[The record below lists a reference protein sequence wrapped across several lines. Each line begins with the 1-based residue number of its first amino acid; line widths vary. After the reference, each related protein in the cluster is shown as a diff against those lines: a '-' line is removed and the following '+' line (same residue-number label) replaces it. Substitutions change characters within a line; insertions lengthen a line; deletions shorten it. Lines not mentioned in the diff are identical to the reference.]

1 MISSYTFG
9 IYPRSEELI
18 EATRK
23 NTENLDSLSQKET
36 EGYISA
42 QKNAGIGFISD
53 PLLQWD
59 DIFRPFAGYAKSDM
73 EGDEVPRHFA
83 WTTSLNRIFEM
94 NVFYRVLSFMEHP
107 WNLGSRYGNRI
118 HTNLALSLLP
128 KNRTV
133 AVVEPYTFANLHTVS
148 PAYDRNFNDDL
159 AKMLREEIDS
169 LVESGFEVIQLLAPS
184 IAYNKEVDF
193 GVVSDALKILT
204 DGLKAKTILHTY
216 FGDVSTKIESLLD
229 LPVSGLG
236 FDITTTPA
244 SSIEKHS
251 FSDKILT
258 VGIINS
264 FNTAIEKPQ
273 ECIKQVDEINAQTKP
288 KESYVSNNFDLE
300 YVPKEFA
307 MNKISVLGEIARGA
321 KDV

>member
-1 MISSYTFG
+1 MTSSYTFG

-23 NTENLDSLSQKET
+23 NTENMNSLFQKET
-36 EGYISA
+36 EEYIST
-42 QKNAGIGFISD
+42 QKNAGLGFVSD
-53 PLLQWD
+53 PLLKWD
-59 DIFRPFAGYAKSDM
+59 DIFRPFSNLTS
-73 EGDEVPRHFA
+73 VNLS
-83 WTTSLNRIFEM
+83 SLNRIYEM
-94 NVFYRVLSFMEHP
+94 NTFYRILSFDGLDFTDGGKIIQS
-107 WNLGSRYGNRI
+107 NLDS
-118 HTNLALSLLP
+118 SLP

-133 AVVEPYTFANLHTVS
+133 AIPEPFTFAQLHTS
-148 PAYDRNFNDDL
+148 KEFKSKEDFTINL
-159 AKMLREEIDS
+159 AKILRAEVNS

-193 GVVSDALKILT
+193 GVISDALKIIT

-229 LPVSGLG
+229 LPVSGVG
-236 FDITTTPA
+236 FDITTTPT

-273 ECIKQVDEINAQTKP
+273 ECIKQVDKLTHKQSQKNP
-288 KESYVSNNFDLE
+288 
-300 YVPKEFA
+300 
-307 MNKISVLGEIARGA
+307 MSVIILIWNTYQRNLR
-321 KDV
+321 

>member
-1 MISSYTFG
+1 LISSYTFG

-23 NTENLDSLSQKET
+23 NTENLDSLFQSET
-36 EGYISA
+36 EEYISA
-42 QKNAGIGFISD
+42 QKNAILGFVSD
-53 PLLQWD
+53 PLLKWD
-59 DIFRPFAGYAKSDM
+59 DIFRPFSNLS
-73 EGDEVPRHFA
+73 EVTPTA
-83 WTTSLNRIFEM
+83 LNRIYEM
-94 NVFYRVLSFMEHP
+94 NTFYRVLSFDGFAFTDGGNTVKS
-107 WNLGSRYGNRI
+107 NLDS
-118 HTNLALSLLP
+118 SLP
-128 KNRTV
+128 KNKTV
-133 AVVEPYTFANLHTVS
+133 AIPEPFTFAELHTSNELKRKEDFVI
-148 PAYDRNFNDDL
+148 NL
-159 AKMLREEIDS
+159 AKMLRVEIDS

-193 GVVSDALKILT
+193 GVVSDALKIIT
-204 DGLKAKTILHTY
+204 DGLNAKTILHTY
-216 FGDVSTKIESLLD
+216 FGNVSTKIESLLD

-251 FSDKILT
+251 FADKILT

-300 YVPKEFA
+300 YVPKEVA
-307 MNKISVLGEIARGA
+307 MNKISVLGEIARGT

>member
-23 NTENLDSLSQKET
+23 NTENLDSLFQKET
-36 EGYISA
+36 EEYISA
-42 QKNAGIGFISD
+42 QKNAGLGFVSD
-53 PLLQWD
+53 PLLKWD
-59 DIFRPFAGYAKSDM
+59 DIFRPFSNLSSVTPTA
-73 EGDEVPRHFA
+73 
-83 WTTSLNRIFEM
+83 LNRIYEM
-94 NVFYRVLSFMEHP
+94 NAFYRVLSFDGQDLVGGGNIVQS
-107 WNLGSRYGNRI
+107 NLDS
-118 HTNLALSLLP
+118 SLP
-128 KNRTV
+128 KNKT
-133 AVVEPYTFANLHTVS
+133 AAIPEPFTFAELHTS
-148 PAYDRNFNDDL
+148 NKFKRKEDFTINL
-159 AKMLREEIDS
+159 AKMLRVEIDS
-169 LVESGFEVIQLLAPS
+169 LVKSGFEAIQLLGPS
-184 IAYNKEVDF
+184 IAYNNEVDF
-193 GVVSDALKILT
+193 GLVSDALKILT
-204 DGLKAKTILHTY
+204 SGLEAKTILHTY
-216 FGDVSTKIESLLD
+216 FGDVSKKIESLLN

-251 FSDKILT
+251 FSDKLLT

-273 ECIKQVDEINAQTKP
+273 ECIKQVDEINAKTKP

>member
-1 MISSYTFG
+1 LISSYTFG

-23 NTENLDSLSQKET
+23 NTENLGSLFQKET
-36 EGYISA
+36 EEYISA
-42 QKNAGIGFISD
+42 QKDTNLGFVSD
-53 PLLQWD
+53 PLLKWD
-59 DIFRPFAGYAKSDM
+59 DIFRPFSNLETVTPTA
-73 EGDEVPRHFA
+73 
-83 WTTSLNRIFEM
+83 LNRIYEM
-94 NVFYRVLSFMEHP
+94 NTFYRVLSFDGFTFTDGGNTVKS
-107 WNLGSRYGNRI
+107 NLDS
-118 HTNLALSLLP
+118 SLP
-128 KNRTV
+128 KNKTV
-133 AVVEPYTFANLHTVS
+133 AIPEPFTFAELHTSNGLKRKEDFVI
-148 PAYDRNFNDDL
+148 NL
-159 AKMLREEIDS
+159 AKMLRVEINS

-193 GVVSDALKILT
+193 GVISDALKIIT

-251 FSDKILT
+251 FSNKSLT
-258 VGIINS
+258 IGIINS

-273 ECIKQVDEINAQTKP
+273 ECINQVDEINAQTKP

>member
-23 NTENLDSLSQKET
+23 NAENLDSLSQKET
-36 EGYISA
+36 GEYINA
-42 QKNAGIGFISD
+42 QKNANLGFVSD
-53 PLLQWD
+53 PLLKWD
-59 DIFRPFAGYAKSDM
+59 DIFRPFSSLTS
-73 EGDEVPRHFA
+73 VNLS
-83 WTTSLNRIFEM
+83 SLNRIYEM
-94 NVFYRVLSFMEHP
+94 NTFYRILSFDESDFTNGGNIVQS
-107 WNLGSRYGNRI
+107 NLDS
-118 HTNLALSLLP
+118 SLP
-128 KNRTV
+128 KNKIV
-133 AVVEPYTFANLHTVS
+133 AIPEPFTFAELHTS
-148 PAYDRNFNDDL
+148 KKFKNKDDFIINL
-159 AKMLREEIDS
+159 AKMLRPEIDS

-193 GVVSDALKILT
+193 GVISDALKIIT

-216 FGDVSTKIESLLD
+216 FGDVSKKIESLLD

-251 FSDKILT
+251 FSNKSLT
-258 VGIINS
+258 IGIINS

-273 ECIKQVDEINAQTKP
+273 ECIKQVDEINAKTKP

>member
-23 NTENLDSLSQKET
+23 NTENLDSLFQRET
-36 EGYISA
+36 EEYITA
-42 QKNAGIGFISD
+42 QTNANLGFVSD
-53 PLLQWD
+53 PLLKWD
-59 DIFRPFAGYAKSDM
+59 DIFRPFSNLS
-73 EGDEVPRHFA
+73 EVTPTA
-83 WTTSLNRIFEM
+83 LNRIYEM
-94 NVFYRVLSFMEHP
+94 NTFYRVLSFNGSAFTDGGNTVQS
-107 WNLGSRYGNRI
+107 NLDS
-118 HTNLALSLLP
+118 SLP
-128 KNRTV
+128 KNKTV
-133 AVVEPYTFANLHTVS
+133 AIPEPFTFAELHTS
-148 PAYDRNFNDDL
+148 KKFKIKDDFVINL
-159 AKMLREEIDS
+159 AKMLRTEIDS

-193 GVVSDALKILT
+193 GLVSDALKIIT

-236 FDITTTPA
+236 FDITTTPI

-251 FSDKILT
+251 FSDKLLT
-258 VGIINS
+258 IGIVNS

-273 ECIKQVDEINAQTKP
+273 ECIKQIDEINAKTNP

-307 MNKISVLGEIARGA
+307 MNKISVLGEIARGV

>member
-23 NTENLDSLSQKET
+23 NTENLDSLFQKET
-36 EGYISA
+36 EEYITA
-42 QKNAGIGFISD
+42 QKNANLGFVSD
-53 PLLQWD
+53 PLLKWD
-59 DIFRPFAGYAKSDM
+59 DIFRPFSSLTS
-73 EGDEVPRHFA
+73 VNLS
-83 WTTSLNRIFEM
+83 SLNRIYEM
-94 NVFYRVLSFMEHP
+94 NTFYRILSFDGSDFTDGGNIVQS
-107 WNLGSRYGNRI
+107 NLDS
-118 HTNLALSLLP
+118 SLP
-128 KNRTV
+128 KNKTV
-133 AVVEPYTFANLHTVS
+133 AIPEPFTFAELHTS
-148 PAYDRNFNDDL
+148 KKFKKKDDFIINL
-159 AKMLREEIDS
+159 AKMLRPEIDS

-193 GVVSDALKILT
+193 DLVSDSLKIIT

-216 FGDVSTKIESLLD
+216 FGDVSKKIESLLD

-273 ECIKQVDEINAQTKP
+273 ECIKQIDEINAKTKP

>member
-1 MISSYTFG
+1 LISSYTFG
-9 IYPRSEELI
+9 IYPRSEEFI

-36 EGYISA
+36 EEYISA
-42 QKNAGIGFISD
+42 QKNANLGFVSD
-53 PLLQWD
+53 PLLKWD
-59 DIFRPFAGYAKSDM
+59 DIFRPFSNLTS
-73 EGDEVPRHFA
+73 VNLS
-83 WTTSLNRIFEM
+83 SLNRIYEM
-94 NVFYRVLSFMEHP
+94 NTFYRILSFDGLDFTDGGKIIQS
-107 WNLGSRYGNRI
+107 NLDS
-118 HTNLALSLLP
+118 SLP

-133 AVVEPYTFANLHTVS
+133 AIPEPFTFAQLHTS
-148 PAYDRNFNDDL
+148 KEFKSKEDFTINL
-159 AKMLREEIDS
+159 AKILRAEVNS

-193 GVVSDALKILT
+193 GVISDALKIIT

-236 FDITTTPA
+236 FDITTTPT
-244 SSIEKHS
+244 SSIEKHR

-273 ECIKQVDEINAQTKP
+273 ECIKQVNEINAQTKP

-307 MNKISVLGEIARGA
+307 ISKISVLGEIARGA

>member
-1 MISSYTFG
+1 LISSYTFG

-36 EGYISA
+36 EEYITA
-42 QKNAGIGFISD
+42 QKNANLGFISD
-53 PLLQWD
+53 PLLKWD
-59 DIFRPFAGYAKSDM
+59 DIFRPFSSLTS
-73 EGDEVPRHFA
+73 VNLS
-83 WTTSLNRIFEM
+83 SLNRIYEM
-94 NVFYRVLSFMEHP
+94 NTFYRILSFDGSDFTDGGNIVQS
-107 WNLGSRYGNRI
+107 NLDS
-118 HTNLALSLLP
+118 SLP
-128 KNRTV
+128 KNKTV
-133 AVVEPYTFANLHTVS
+133 AISEPFTFAELHTS
-148 PAYDRNFNDDL
+148 KKFKKKDDFIINL
-159 AKMLREEIDS
+159 AKMLRTEIDS
-169 LVESGFEVIQLLAPS
+169 LIESGFEVIQLLAPS

-193 GVVSDALKILT
+193 GLVSDGLKILT
-204 DGLKAKTILHTY
+204 DGLEAKTVLHTY
-216 FGDVSTKIESLLD
+216 FGDVSKKIESLLD

-251 FSDKILT
+251 FSDKLLT
-258 VGIINS
+258 IGIINS

-273 ECIKQVDEINAQTKP
+273 ECIKQVDEINANTKP

-300 YVPKEFA
+300 YVPKEFT

>member
-1 MISSYTFG
+1 LISSYTFG

-23 NTENLDSLSQKET
+23 NTENLDSLFQSET

-42 QKNAGIGFISD
+42 QKNANLGFVSD
-53 PLLQWD
+53 PLLKWD
-59 DIFRPFAGYAKSDM
+59 DIFRPFSNLS
-73 EGDEVPRHFA
+73 EVTPTA
-83 WTTSLNRIFEM
+83 LNRIYEM
-94 NVFYRVLSFMEHP
+94 NTFYRVLSFDGSAFTDGGNTVKS
-107 WNLGSRYGNRI
+107 NLDS
-118 HTNLALSLLP
+118 SLP
-128 KNRTV
+128 KNKTV
-133 AVVEPYTFANLHTVS
+133 AIPEPFTFAELHTSNGLKRKEDFVI
-148 PAYDRNFNDDL
+148 NL
-159 AKMLREEIDS
+159 AKMLRVEINS

-193 GVVSDALKILT
+193 GIVSDALKIIT

-216 FGDVSTKIESLLD
+216 FGAVSTKIENLLAM
-229 LPVSGLG
+229 PVSGLG
-236 FDITTTPA
+236 FDITTTPT

-251 FSDKILT
+251 FSDKLLT
-258 VGIINS
+258 IGIINS

>member
-36 EGYISA
+36 DEYINA
-42 QKNAGIGFISD
+42 QKNANLGFVSD
-53 PLLQWD
+53 PLLKWD
-59 DIFRPFAGYAKSDM
+59 DIFRPFSSLTS
-73 EGDEVPRHFA
+73 VNLS
-83 WTTSLNRIFEM
+83 SLNRIYEM
-94 NVFYRVLSFMEHP
+94 NTFYRILSFDGSDFTDGGNIVQS
-107 WNLGSRYGNRI
+107 NLDS
-118 HTNLALSLLP
+118 SLP
-128 KNRTV
+128 KNKTV
-133 AVVEPYTFANLHTVS
+133 AIPEPFTFAELHTS
-148 PAYDRNFNDDL
+148 KKFKKKDDFIINL
-159 AKMLREEIDS
+159 AKMLRPEIDS

-193 GVVSDALKILT
+193 GLVSDGLKILT

-216 FGDVSTKIESLLD
+216 FGDVSKKIESLLD

-251 FSDKILT
+251 FSNKSLT
-258 VGIINS
+258 IGIINS

-273 ECIKQVDEINAQTKP
+273 ECIKQVDEINANTKP

>member
-1 MISSYTFG
+1 LISSYTFG

-23 NTENLDSLSQKET
+23 NTENLNSLFQKET
-36 EGYISA
+36 EEYITA
-42 QKNAGIGFISD
+42 QTNASLGFVSD
-53 PLLQWD
+53 PLLKWD
-59 DIFRPFAGYAKSDM
+59 DIFRPFSNLS
-73 EGDEVPRHFA
+73 EV
-83 WTTSLNRIFEM
+83 TSTALNRIFEM
-94 NVFYRVLSFMEHP
+94 NTFYRVLSFDGSAFTGSNTVKS
-107 WNLGSRYGNRI
+107 NLDS
-118 HTNLALSLLP
+118 SLP
-128 KNRTV
+128 KNKT
-133 AVVEPYTFANLHTVS
+133 AAIPEPFTFAELHTSNEFKRKEDFVI
-148 PAYDRNFNDDL
+148 NL
-159 AKMLREEIDS
+159 AKMLRIEIDS
-169 LVESGFEVIQLLAPS
+169 LVESGFEVIQLLSPS

-193 GVVSDALKILT
+193 GVVSDALKIIT

-258 VGIINS
+258 VGIVNS

-273 ECIKQVDEINAQTKP
+273 ECIKQVDEINAKTKP

>member
-1 MISSYTFG
+1 LISSYTFG

-23 NTENLDSLSQKET
+23 NTENLDLLSQKET
-36 EGYISA
+36 EEYISA
-42 QKNAGIGFISD
+42 QANANLGFVSD
-53 PLLQWD
+53 PLLKWD
-59 DIFRPFAGYAKSDM
+59 DIFRPFSNLTS
-73 EGDEVPRHFA
+73 VNLS
-83 WTTSLNRIFEM
+83 SLNRIYEM
-94 NVFYRVLSFMEHP
+94 NTFYRILSFDGLDFADGGKIIQS
-107 WNLGSRYGNRI
+107 NLDS
-118 HTNLALSLLP
+118 SLP

-133 AVVEPYTFANLHTVS
+133 AIPEPFTFAQLHTS
-148 PAYDRNFNDDL
+148 KEFKSKEDFMINL
-159 AKMLREEIDS
+159 AKILRTEIDY

-193 GVVSDALKILT
+193 GLVSDSLKIIT
-204 DGLKAKTILHTY
+204 NGLKAKTILHTY

-236 FDITTTPA
+236 FDITTTPT
-244 SSIEKHS
+244 SSIEKYS

-273 ECIKQVDEINAQTKP
+273 ECIKQVDEINAKTKP

>member
-1 MISSYTFG
+1 LISSYTFG

-23 NTENLDSLSQKET
+23 NTENLGSLFQKET
-36 EGYISA
+36 EEYITA
-42 QKNAGIGFISD
+42 QTNANLGFISD
-53 PLLQWD
+53 PLLKWD
-59 DIFRPFAGYAKSDM
+59 DIFRPFSNLETVTPTA
-73 EGDEVPRHFA
+73 
-83 WTTSLNRIFEM
+83 LNRIYEM
-94 NVFYRVLSFMEHP
+94 NTFYRVLSFDGFDFTDGGNVVQS
-107 WNLGSRYGNRI
+107 NLDS
-118 HTNLALSLLP
+118 SLP
-128 KNRTV
+128 ARKT
-133 AVVEPYTFANLHTVS
+133 AAIPDPFTFAELHTSNVFE
-148 PAYDRNFNDDL
+148 RNEDFARNI
-159 AKMLREEIDS
+159 AEMLRAEIDS

-193 GVVSDALKILT
+193 GLVSDSLKIIT

-251 FSDKILT
+251 FSDKLLT

-273 ECIKQVDEINAQTKP
+273 ECIKQVDEINAKTKP
-288 KESYVSNNFDLE
+288 KESYVSTNFDLE

>member
-9 IYPRSEELI
+9 IYPRSDELI

-23 NTENLDSLSQKET
+23 NTENLSSLFQKET
-36 EGYISA
+36 EEYISA
-42 QKNAGIGFISD
+42 QKNAGLGFVSD
-53 PLLQWD
+53 PLLKWD
-59 DIFRPFAGYAKSDM
+59 DIFRPFSNLSSVTPTA
-73 EGDEVPRHFA
+73 
-83 WTTSLNRIFEM
+83 LNRIYEM
-94 NVFYRVLSFMEHP
+94 NTFYRVLSFDGQDLVGGGNIVQS
-107 WNLGSRYGNRI
+107 NLDS
-118 HTNLALSLLP
+118 SLP
-128 KNRTV
+128 KNKT
-133 AVVEPYTFANLHTVS
+133 AAIPEPFTFAELHTS
-148 PAYDRNFNDDL
+148 NKFKRKEDFTINL
-159 AKMLREEIDS
+159 AKMLRVEIDS
-169 LVESGFEVIQLLAPS
+169 LVKSGFEAIQLLGPS
-184 IAYNKEVDF
+184 IAYNNEVDF
-193 GVVSDALKILT
+193 GLVSDALKILT
-204 DGLKAKTILHTY
+204 SGLEAKTILHTY
-216 FGDVSTKIESLLD
+216 FGDVSKKIESLLD

-251 FSDKILT
+251 FSDKLLT

-273 ECIKQVDEINAQTKP
+273 ECIKQVDEINAKTKP

>member
-1 MISSYTFG
+1 LISSYTFG

-23 NTENLDSLSQKET
+23 NTENLGSLFQKET
-36 EGYISA
+36 EEYITA
-42 QKNAGIGFISD
+42 QTNANLGFVSD
-53 PLLQWD
+53 PLLKWD
-59 DIFRPFAGYAKSDM
+59 DIFRPFSNL
-73 EGDEVPRHFA
+73 EGVTPTA
-83 WTTSLNRIFEM
+83 LNRIYEM
-94 NVFYRVLSFMEHP
+94 NTFYRVLSFDGFARHSVGNTVQS
-107 WNLGSRYGNRI
+107 NLDS
-118 HTNLALSLLP
+118 SLP
-128 KNRTV
+128 KNKT
-133 AVVEPYTFANLHTVS
+133 AAIPEPFTFAELHTS
-148 PAYDRNFNDDL
+148 KKFKIKDDFVINL
-159 AKMLREEIDS
+159 AKMLRTEIDS
-169 LVESGFEVIQLLAPS
+169 LVESGFETIQLLAPS

-193 GVVSDALKILT
+193 GVVSDALKIIT
-204 DGLKAKTILHTY
+204 DGLNAKTILHTY

-251 FSDKILT
+251 FSDKLLT

-273 ECIKQVDEINAQTKP
+273 ECINLVDEINAQTKP

-300 YVPKEFA
+300 YIPKEFA
-307 MNKISVLGEIARGA
+307 MNKISILGEIARGA

>member
-1 MISSYTFG
+1 LISSYTFG

-36 EGYISA
+36 GEYINA
-42 QKNAGIGFISD
+42 QKNANLGFVSD
-53 PLLQWD
+53 PLLKWD
-59 DIFRPFAGYAKSDM
+59 DIFRPFSSLTS
-73 EGDEVPRHFA
+73 VNLS
-83 WTTSLNRIFEM
+83 SLNRIYEM
-94 NVFYRVLSFMEHP
+94 NTFYRILSFDGSDFTDGGNIVQS
-107 WNLGSRYGNRI
+107 NLDS
-118 HTNLALSLLP
+118 SLP
-128 KNRTV
+128 KNKTV
-133 AVVEPYTFANLHTVS
+133 AIPEPFTFAELHTS
-148 PAYDRNFNDDL
+148 KKFKKKDDFIINL
-159 AKMLREEIDS
+159 AKMLRPEIDS

-193 GVVSDALKILT
+193 GVISDALKIIT

-216 FGDVSTKIESLLD
+216 FGDVSKKIESLLE

-236 FDITTTPA
+236 FDITTTPT

-258 VGIINS
+258 IGIINS

-273 ECIKQVDEINAQTKP
+273 ECIKQVDEINAKTKP
-288 KESYVSNNFDLE
+288 KESYVSTNFDLE

>member
-1 MISSYTFG
+1 LISSYTFG

-23 NTENLDSLSQKET
+23 NTENLPSLFQKET
-36 EGYISA
+36 EEYVTA
-42 QKNAGIGFISD
+42 QTNANLGFVSD
-53 PLLQWD
+53 PLLKWD
-59 DIFRPFAGYAKSDM
+59 DIYRPFSNL
-73 EGDEVPRHFA
+73 ESVNLS
-83 WTTSLNRIFEM
+83 SLNRIYEM
-94 NVFYRVLSFMEHP
+94 NTFYRILSFDGSNFINGGNTVQS
-107 WNLGSRYGNRI
+107 NLDS
-118 HTNLALSLLP
+118 SLP
-128 KNRTV
+128 KNKTV
-133 AVVEPYTFANLHTVS
+133 AIPEPFTFA
-148 PAYDRNFNDDL
+148 DRHISKEFKTKEDFTINI
-159 AKMLREEIDS
+159 AKMLRAEIDS
-169 LVESGFEVIQLLAPS
+169 LVADGFDIIQLLAPS

-193 GVVSDALKILT
+193 GLISDGLKILT
-204 DGLKAKTILHTY
+204 DGLEAKTILHTY
-216 FGDVSTKIESLLD
+216 FGDVSSKIESLLG

-236 FDITTTPA
+236 FDVTTTPV

-251 FSDKILT
+251 FTDKILS

-273 ECIKQVDEINAQTKP
+273 ECIQQVDEINAKTKP

-307 MNKISVLGEIARGA
+307 MNKISALGEIARGA

>member
-23 NTENLDSLSQKET
+23 NTENLDSLFQSET

-42 QKNAGIGFISD
+42 QKNANLGFVSD
-53 PLLQWD
+53 PLLKWD
-59 DIFRPFAGYAKSDM
+59 DIFRPFSNLS
-73 EGDEVPRHFA
+73 EVTPTA
-83 WTTSLNRIFEM
+83 LNRIYEM
-94 NVFYRVLSFMEHP
+94 NTFYRVLSFDGSAFTDGGNTVKS
-107 WNLGSRYGNRI
+107 NLDS
-118 HTNLALSLLP
+118 SLP
-128 KNRTV
+128 KNKTV
-133 AVVEPYTFANLHTVS
+133 AIPEPFTFAELHTSNEFKRKEDFVI
-148 PAYDRNFNDDL
+148 NL
-159 AKMLREEIDS
+159 AKMLRVEIDS

-193 GVVSDALKILT
+193 GVVSDALKIIT
-204 DGLKAKTILHTY
+204 DGLKAKTILHIY
-216 FGDVSTKIESLLD
+216 FGDVSKKIESLLD

-251 FSDKILT
+251 FSNKSLT
-258 VGIINS
+258 IGIINS

>member
-23 NTENLDSLSQKET
+23 NTENLPSLFQKET
-36 EGYISA
+36 EEYIAA
-42 QKNAGIGFISD
+42 QTNANLGFVSD
-53 PLLQWD
+53 PLLKWD
-59 DIFRPFAGYAKSDM
+59 DIYRPFSNL
-73 EGDEVPRHFA
+73 ESVNLS
-83 WTTSLNRIFEM
+83 SLNRIYEM
-94 NVFYRVLSFMEHP
+94 NTFYRILSFDGSNFINGGNTVQS
-107 WNLGSRYGNRI
+107 NLDS
-118 HTNLALSLLP
+118 SLP
-128 KNRTV
+128 KNKTV
-133 AVVEPYTFANLHTVS
+133 AVPEPFTFA
-148 PAYDRNFNDDL
+148 DRHISKEFKTKEDFTINI
-159 AKMLREEIDS
+159 AKMLRAEIDS
-169 LVESGFEVIQLLAPS
+169 LVADGFDIIQLLAPS

-193 GVVSDALKILT
+193 GLISDGLKILT
-204 DGLKAKTILHTY
+204 DGLEAKTILHTY
-216 FGDVSTKIESLLD
+216 FGDVSSKIESLLD
-229 LPVSGLG
+229 MPVSGLG
-236 FDITTTPA
+236 FDITTTPV

-251 FSDKILT
+251 FADKILS

-273 ECIKQVDEINAQTKP
+273 ECIQQVDEINAKTKP

-307 MNKISVLGEIARGA
+307 MNKISALGEIARGA

>member
-1 MISSYTFG
+1 LISSYTFG

-23 NTENLDSLSQKET
+23 NTENLDSISQKET
-36 EGYISA
+36 GEYITA
-42 QKNAGIGFISD
+42 QKNANLGFVSD
-53 PLLQWD
+53 PLLKWD
-59 DIFRPFAGYAKSDM
+59 DIFRPFSNLS
-73 EGDEVPRHFA
+73 EVTPTA
-83 WTTSLNRIFEM
+83 LNRIFEM
-94 NVFYRVLSFMEHP
+94 NTFYRVLSFDGFAFTDGGNTVKS
-107 WNLGSRYGNRI
+107 NLDS
-118 HTNLALSLLP
+118 SLP
-128 KNRTV
+128 KNKTV
-133 AVVEPYTFANLHTVS
+133 AIPEPFTFAELHTSNEFKRKEDFVI
-148 PAYDRNFNDDL
+148 NL
-159 AKMLREEIDS
+159 AKMLRVEIDS

-193 GVVSDALKILT
+193 GVVSDALKIIT
-204 DGLKAKTILHTY
+204 DGLNAKTILHTY

-251 FSDKILT
+251 FSDKLLT
-258 VGIINS
+258 IGIINS

-307 MNKISVLGEIARGA
+307 MNKISVLGEIARGV

>member
-1 MISSYTFG
+1 LISSYTFG

-23 NTENLDSLSQKET
+23 NTENLDSLSQSET
-36 EGYISA
+36 DEYINA
-42 QKNAGIGFISD
+42 QKNANLGFVSD
-53 PLLQWD
+53 PLLKWD
-59 DIFRPFAGYAKSDM
+59 DIFRPFSSLTS
-73 EGDEVPRHFA
+73 VNLS
-83 WTTSLNRIFEM
+83 SLNRIYEM
-94 NVFYRVLSFMEHP
+94 NTFYRILSFD
-107 WNLGSRYGNRI
+107 GSDFTDGGNI
-118 HTNLALSLLP
+118 VKTNLDSSLP
-128 KNRTV
+128 KNKTV
-133 AVVEPYTFANLHTVS
+133 AIPEPFTFAELHTS
-148 PAYDRNFNDDL
+148 KKFKKKDDFIINL
-159 AKMLREEIDS
+159 AKMLRAEIDS

-193 GVVSDALKILT
+193 GLVSDGLKILT

-236 FDITTTPA
+236 FDITTTPV

-251 FSDKILT
+251 FSNKSLT
-258 VGIINS
+258 IGIINS

-273 ECIKQVDEINAQTKP
+273 ECIKQVDEINANTKP

-300 YVPKEFA
+300 YIPKEFA

>member
-1 MISSYTFG
+1 MTSSYTFG

-23 NTENLDSLSQKET
+23 NTENMNSLFQKET
-36 EGYISA
+36 EEYIST
-42 QKNAGIGFISD
+42 QKNAGLGFVSD
-53 PLLQWD
+53 PLLKWD
-59 DIFRPFAGYAKSDM
+59 DIFRPFSNLSSVTPTA
-73 EGDEVPRHFA
+73 
-83 WTTSLNRIFEM
+83 LNRIYEM
-94 NVFYRVLSFMEHP
+94 NTFYRILSFDDSNFINGSNTVQS
-107 WNLGSRYGNRI
+107 NLDS
-118 HTNLALSLLP
+118 SLP
-128 KNRTV
+128 KNKTV
-133 AVVEPYTFANLHTVS
+133 AVPEPFTFA
-148 PAYDRNFNDDL
+148 DRHISKEFKTKEDFTINL
-159 AKMLREEIDS
+159 AKMLRAEIDS
-169 LVESGFEVIQLLAPS
+169 LVGAGFEIIQLLAPS

-193 GVVSDALKILT
+193 GLVSDGLKILT
-204 DGLKAKTILHTY
+204 DGLEAKTVLHTY
-216 FGDVSTKIESLLD
+216 FGNVSAKIESLLD

-236 FDITTTPA
+236 FDITTTPT

-273 ECIKQVDEINAQTKP
+273 ECIKQIDEINAKTKP

-307 MNKISVLGEIARGA
+307 MNKISVLGKIARGA

>member
-1 MISSYTFG
+1 LISSYTFG

-23 NTENLDSLSQKET
+23 NTENLNSLFQKET
-36 EGYISA
+36 EEYISA
-42 QKNAGIGFISD
+42 QKNANLGFVSD
-53 PLLQWD
+53 PLLKWD
-59 DIFRPFAGYAKSDM
+59 DIFRPFSNLETVTPTA
-73 EGDEVPRHFA
+73 
-83 WTTSLNRIFEM
+83 LNRIYEM
-94 NVFYRVLSFMEHP
+94 NTFYRVLSFDGQKFSDEG
-107 WNLGSRYGNRI
+107 NLVQS
-118 HTNLALSLLP
+118 NLDLSLLP
-128 KNRTV
+128 KNRT
-133 AVVEPYTFANLHTVS
+133 AAIPEPFTFAERHISNEFKRKEDFTI
-148 PAYDRNFNDDL
+148 NL
-159 AKMLREEIDS
+159 AKMLRTEIDS
-169 LVESGFEVIQLLAPS
+169 LVESGFEIIQLLAPS

-193 GVVSDALKILT
+193 GVISDALKIIT

-216 FGDVSTKIESLLD
+216 FGDVSKKIESLLD

-273 ECIKQVDEINAQTKP
+273 ECINQVDEINAKTKP

>member
-1 MISSYTFG
+1 LISSYTFG

-23 NTENLDSLSQKET
+23 NTENLASLFQKET
-36 EGYISA
+36 EEYITV
-42 QKNAGIGFISD
+42 QTNANLGFVSD
-53 PLLQWD
+53 PLLKWD
-59 DIFRPFAGYAKSDM
+59 DIFRPFSNLLGVTPTA
-73 EGDEVPRHFA
+73 
-83 WTTSLNRIFEM
+83 LNRIYEM
-94 NVFYRVLSFMEHP
+94 NTFYRVLSFDGSAFTDGGNTVQS
-107 WNLGSRYGNRI
+107 NLDS
-118 HTNLALSLLP
+118 SLP
-128 KNRTV
+128 KNKT
-133 AVVEPYTFANLHTVS
+133 AAIPEPFTFAELHTNNEFKRKEDFVI
-148 PAYDRNFNDDL
+148 NL
-159 AKMLREEIDS
+159 AKMLRAEMDS
-169 LVESGFEVIQLLAPS
+169 LIGAGFEIIQLLAPS

-193 GVVSDALKILT
+193 GLVSDGLKILT
-204 DGLKAKTILHTY
+204 DGLEAKTVLHTY

-273 ECIKQVDEINAQTKP
+273 ECINQIDEINAKTKP

>member
-1 MISSYTFG
+1 LISSYTFG

-23 NTENLDSLSQKET
+23 NTENLDSLFQSET
-36 EGYISA
+36 EEYISA
-42 QKNAGIGFISD
+42 QKNAILGFVSD
-53 PLLQWD
+53 PLLKWD
-59 DIFRPFAGYAKSDM
+59 DIFRPFSNLSGVTPTA
-73 EGDEVPRHFA
+73 
-83 WTTSLNRIFEM
+83 LNRIYEM
-94 NVFYRVLSFMEHP
+94 NTFYRVLSFD
-107 WNLGSRYGNRI
+107 GSAFTDGGNTVKS
-118 HTNLALSLLP
+118 HLDSSLP
-128 KNRTV
+128 KNNTV
-133 AVVEPYTFANLHTVS
+133 AIPDPFTFAELHTSNELKRKEDFVI
-148 PAYDRNFNDDL
+148 NL
-159 AKMLREEIDS
+159 AKMLRVEINS

-193 GVVSDALKILT
+193 GVDSDALKIIT

-251 FSDKILT
+251 FSDIILT
-258 VGIINS
+258 VGVIYS

-273 ECIKQVDEINAQTKP
+273 ECIKQVDEINVKTKP

>member
-1 MISSYTFG
+1 LISSYTFG

-23 NTENLDSLSQKET
+23 NTENLDSLFQSET

-42 QKNAGIGFISD
+42 QKNANLGFVSD
-53 PLLQWD
+53 PLLKWD
-59 DIFRPFAGYAKSDM
+59 DIFRPFSNLS
-73 EGDEVPRHFA
+73 EVTPTA
-83 WTTSLNRIFEM
+83 LNRIYEM
-94 NVFYRVLSFMEHP
+94 NTFYRVLSFDGFTFTDGGNTVKS
-107 WNLGSRYGNRI
+107 NLDS
-118 HTNLALSLLP
+118 SLP
-128 KNRTV
+128 KNKTV
-133 AVVEPYTFANLHTVS
+133 AIPEPFTFAELHTSNGLKRKEDFVI
-148 PAYDRNFNDDL
+148 NL
-159 AKMLREEIDS
+159 AKMLRVEINS

-193 GVVSDALKILT
+193 GVVSDALKIIT

-251 FSDKILT
+251 FSDKLLT
-258 VGIINS
+258 IGIINS

-273 ECIKQVDEINAQTKP
+273 ECIKQIDEINAKTKP

>member
-23 NTENLDSLSQKET
+23 NTENLDSLFQSET

-42 QKNAGIGFISD
+42 QKNANLGFVSD
-53 PLLQWD
+53 PLLKWD
-59 DIFRPFAGYAKSDM
+59 DIFRPFSNL
-73 EGDEVPRHFA
+73 EGVTPTA
-83 WTTSLNRIFEM
+83 LNRIYEM
-94 NVFYRVLSFMEHP
+94 NTFYRVLSFDGSAFTDGGNTVKS
-107 WNLGSRYGNRI
+107 NLDS
-118 HTNLALSLLP
+118 SLP
-128 KNRTV
+128 KNKTV
-133 AVVEPYTFANLHTVS
+133 AIPEPFTFAELHTSNEFKRKEDFVI
-148 PAYDRNFNDDL
+148 NL
-159 AKMLREEIDS
+159 AKMLRAEIDS

-193 GVVSDALKILT
+193 GVVSDALKIIT
-204 DGLKAKTILHTY
+204 DGLNAKTILHTY

-273 ECIKQVDEINAQTKP
+273 ECIKLVDEINAQTKP

-300 YVPKEFA
+300 YVPKEFT
-307 MNKISVLGEIARGA
+307 MNNISPWRNCERCERCLSCSQHR
-321 KDV
+321 K

>member
-1 MISSYTFG
+1 LISSYTFG

-23 NTENLDSLSQKET
+23 NTENLDSLFQRET
-36 EGYISA
+36 EEYITA
-42 QKNAGIGFISD
+42 QTNANLGFVSD
-53 PLLQWD
+53 PLLKWD
-59 DIFRPFAGYAKSDM
+59 DIFRPFSNLTS
-73 EGDEVPRHFA
+73 VNLS
-83 WTTSLNRIFEM
+83 SLNRIYEM
-94 NVFYRVLSFMEHP
+94 NTFYRILSFDGLDFTDGGKIIQS
-107 WNLGSRYGNRI
+107 NLDS
-118 HTNLALSLLP
+118 SLP

-133 AVVEPYTFANLHTVS
+133 AIPEPFTFAQLHTS
-148 PAYDRNFNDDL
+148 KEFKSKEDFTINL
-159 AKMLREEIDS
+159 AKILRAEVNS

-193 GVVSDALKILT
+193 GVISDALKIIT

-216 FGDVSTKIESLLD
+216 FGDVSKKIESLLD

-264 FNTAIEKPQ
+264 FNTAIEKTQ
-273 ECIKQVDEINAQTKP
+273 ECINQVDEINAKTKP

-300 YVPKEFA
+300 YVPNEFA

>member
-1 MISSYTFG
+1 LISSYTFG

-36 EGYISA
+36 DEYINA
-42 QKNAGIGFISD
+42 QKNASLGFVSD
-53 PLLQWD
+53 PLLKWD
-59 DIFRPFAGYAKSDM
+59 DIFRPFSSLTS
-73 EGDEVPRHFA
+73 VNLS
-83 WTTSLNRIFEM
+83 SLNRIYEM
-94 NVFYRVLSFMEHP
+94 NTFYRILSFDGSDFTDGGNIVQS
-107 WNLGSRYGNRI
+107 NLDS
-118 HTNLALSLLP
+118 SLP
-128 KNRTV
+128 KNKTV
-133 AVVEPYTFANLHTVS
+133 AIPEPFTFAELHTS
-148 PAYDRNFNDDL
+148 KKFKKKDDFIINL
-159 AKMLREEIDS
+159 AKMLRPEIDS

-193 GVVSDALKILT
+193 GVVSDALKIIT

-251 FSDKILT
+251 FSDKLLT
-258 VGIINS
+258 IGIINS

-300 YVPKEFA
+300 YVPK
-307 MNKISVLGEIARGA
+307 NLR
-321 KDV
+321 

>member
-1 MISSYTFG
+1 LISSYTFG

-36 EGYISA
+36 GEYINA
-42 QKNAGIGFISD
+42 QKNANLGFVSD
-53 PLLQWD
+53 PLLKWD
-59 DIFRPFAGYAKSDM
+59 DIFRPFSSLTS
-73 EGDEVPRHFA
+73 VNLS
-83 WTTSLNRIFEM
+83 SLNRIYEM
-94 NVFYRVLSFMEHP
+94 NTFYRILSFDGSDFTDGGNIVQS
-107 WNLGSRYGNRI
+107 NLDS
-118 HTNLALSLLP
+118 SLP
-128 KNRTV
+128 KNKTV
-133 AVVEPYTFANLHTVS
+133 AIPEPFTFAELHTS
-148 PAYDRNFNDDL
+148 KKFKKKDDFIINL
-159 AKMLREEIDS
+159 AKMLRPEIDS
-169 LVESGFEVIQLLAPS
+169 LVESGFEIIQLLSPS

-193 GVVSDALKILT
+193 GLVSDALKIIT
-204 DGLKAKTILHTY
+204 DGLEAKTVLHTY
-216 FGDVSTKIESLLD
+216 FGDVSAKIESLLD

-236 FDITTTPA
+236 FDITTTPV

-251 FSDKILT
+251 FSDKLLT
-258 VGIINS
+258 IGIINS

-273 ECIKQVDEINAQTKP
+273 ECIKQVDEINANTNP

>member
-23 NTENLDSLSQKET
+23 NTENLASLFQRET
-36 EGYISA
+36 EEYISA
-42 QKNAGIGFISD
+42 QKNADLGFISD
-53 PLLQWD
+53 PLVKWD
-59 DIFRPFAGYAKSDM
+59 DIYRPFSNLTSVNM
-73 EGDEVPRHFA
+73 S
-83 WTTSLNRIFEM
+83 SLNRIYEM
-94 NVFYRVLSFMEHP
+94 NTFYRVLSFDDSNFIDSRNVIES
-107 WNLGSRYGNRI
+107 NLDS
-118 HTNLALSLLP
+118 SLP
-128 KNRTV
+128 KNKTV
-133 AVVEPYTFANLHTVS
+133 AIPEPFTFAELHTNKEFKTKEDFTIS
-148 PAYDRNFNDDL
+148 L
-159 AKMLREEIDS
+159 AKMLRTELDS
-169 LVESGFEVIQLLAPS
+169 LVKSGFEVIQLLAPS
-184 IAYNKEVDF
+184 IAYNKEVNFD
-193 GVVSDALKILT
+193 VVSNALKIIT
-204 DGLKAKTILHTY
+204 DGLNAKTILHTY
-216 FGDVSTKIESLLD
+216 FADVSGKIENLLE

-236 FDITTTPA
+236 FDITTTPT

-264 FNTAIEKPQ
+264 FNTAIEKPE
-273 ECIKQVDEINAQTKP
+273 ECIKQVDAINAKTKP
-288 KESYVSNNFDLE
+288 KESYVSNNFDFE

>member
-36 EGYISA
+36 EEYITA
-42 QKNAGIGFISD
+42 QKNANIGFVSD
-53 PLLQWD
+53 PLLKWD
-59 DIFRPFAGYAKSDM
+59 DIFRPFSSLTS
-73 EGDEVPRHFA
+73 VNLS
-83 WTTSLNRIFEM
+83 SLNRIYEM
-94 NVFYRVLSFMEHP
+94 NTFYRILSFDGSDFTDGGNIVQS
-107 WNLGSRYGNRI
+107 NLDS
-118 HTNLALSLLP
+118 SLP
-128 KNRTV
+128 KNKTV
-133 AVVEPYTFANLHTVS
+133 AIPDPFTFAELHTS
-148 PAYDRNFNDDL
+148 KKFKKKDDFIINL
-159 AKMLREEIDS
+159 AKMLRPEIDS

-193 GVVSDALKILT
+193 GVISDALKIIT
-204 DGLKAKTILHTY
+204 DGLKAKTIFHTY
-216 FGDVSTKIESLLD
+216 FGNVSKKIESLLD

-236 FDITTTPA
+236 FDITTTPV

-251 FSDKILT
+251 FSNKSLT
-258 VGIINS
+258 IGIINS

-273 ECIKQVDEINAQTKP
+273 ECIKQVDEINANTKP
-288 KESYVSNNFDLE
+288 KESYISNNFDLE

-307 MNKISVLGEIARGA
+307 MNKISVLGEIARGV